1 MNVKS
6 CVGSLSD
13 SQILDS
19 AHLKQFKIFIAG
31 SVIGFDLKTIMTI
44 RMKKIIK
51 ILAPRLLSNMVQG
64 Y

>member
-19 AHLKQFKIFIAG
+19 AHLKQLKIFTAG

-44 RMKKIIK
+44 RTKKIMK
-51 ILAPRLLSNMVQG
+51 ILAPRLLSNMD
-64 Y
+64 